1 MPDPGDHR
9 SDVDLL
15 VAIGD
20 RDRGAFTALYR
31 RHAPWLT
38 IRLLRRCPDTDV
50 VDQAVQDTFLA
61 VWRKPSAYSARGEVP
76 AWLWGIGIRRLIDQL
91 RRRPGIARSPTA
103 VVDAQVSAEDEMLLG
118 VQYGDLASVI
128 DRLSPELVAVVQ
140 ATLLD
145 GLTTREAARVLG
157 IPPGTV
163 KSRMSRARLEMR
175 EALT

>member
-1 MPDPGDHR
+1 MTNSGDDR

-38 IRLLRRCPDTDV
+38 IRLMRRCPDSDV
-50 VDQAVQDTFLA
+50 VDLAVQDTFLA
-61 VWRKPSAYSARGEVP
+61 VWHKPSAYSARGEVP

-91 RRRPGIARSPTA
+91 RKRPGIAWSPTSA
-103 VVDAQVSAEDEMLLG
+103 VETQVSAEDAVLLS
-118 VQYGDLASVI
+118 VRYGDLASVI
-128 DRLSPELVAVVQ
+128 DRLSPELLAVVQ

-145 GLTTREAARVLG
+145 GLTTREAAKVLG
-157 IPPGTV
+157 IPAGTV
-163 KSRMSRARLEMR
+163 KSRMSRARFEMR